1 MPTIA
6 KKSFFIFALAMIVRV
21 FYVWFFVDSSNLE
34 LEDQMMY
41 IQLGKIMA
49 ETGNFLQYASN
60 GYVDVTERLPGYPAF
75 LAVIY
80 TLFGENNM
88 IVVAVQIFIDS
99 LTCVIIALITKLVT
113 NKGFMFAGMISVFNL
128 NMIVLSG
135 MVLTDT
141 LFLFFFSLFIL
152 IVFSYLKKPNSFKLF
167 LSVAMLCIS
176 ILVRPVSYYLIV
188 LLLPFVIIFLIYNKI
203 DFKQILYSSILYVIP
218 VVLALGSTHYR
229 NFNEYNSFLIVS
241 QGGAHALYWV
251 VPAAYQYSGQGSYQD
266 GQTLARDKLI
276 DIKQKDRLKKSSV
289 DSVNNQFEDSNYQMQ
304 IARGILTEFGTVN
317 ILKAWSV
324 GTVVNLLTPSIA
336 YAPVVRAMKHQSFY
350 ETPGNGAVS
359 KILNYI
365 TNTSSFIYL
374 SVIIIGTIFS
384 LLFFTSFILGL
395 YGMIKSK
402 KMAII
407 NREIII
413 FSLLIIFYF
422 IAVTGP
428 IIGVKYRLPIEPLMT
443 IFVSYMLFRIKY
455 KGTLK
460 E

>member
-152 IVFSYLKKPNSFKLF
+152 IV
-167 LSVAMLCIS
+167 
-176 ILVRPVSYYLIV
+176 
-188 LLLPFVIIFLIYNKI
+188 
-203 DFKQILYSSILYVIP
+203 
-218 VVLALGSTHYR
+218 
-229 NFNEYNSFLIVS
+229 
-241 QGGAHALYWV
+241 
-251 VPAAYQYSGQGSYQD
+251 
-266 GQTLARDKLI
+266 
-276 DIKQKDRLKKSSV
+276 
-289 DSVNNQFEDSNYQMQ
+289 
-304 IARGILTEFGTVN
+304 
-317 ILKAWSV
+317 
-324 GTVVNLLTPSIA
+324 
-336 YAPVVRAMKHQSFY
+336 
-350 ETPGNGAVS
+350 
-359 KILNYI
+359 
-365 TNTSSFIYL
+365 
-374 SVIIIGTIFS
+374 
-384 LLFFTSFILGL
+384 
-395 YGMIKSK
+395 
-402 KMAII
+402 
-407 NREIII
+407 
-413 FSLLIIFYF
+413 
-422 IAVTGP
+422 
-428 IIGVKYRLPIEPLMT
+428 
-443 IFVSYMLFRIKY
+443 
-455 KGTLK
+455 
-460 E
+460 